1 MTLSPQ
7 GGDAPLIFV
16 VDDDRVLCGQI
27 ADYLAAHG
35 YAARRFHDTEGLMEA
50 VTRERCALIL
60 LDVMLPGE
68 DGLAFCRRL
77 RADPATALVPVIFLS
92 ALGEETDRVVGLEL
106 GADDYIVKP
115 FSSRELLARV
125 RTLLRRTDDG
135 GAAPTR
141 PDAPYRT
148 GWWRW
153 KPAPDC

>member
-1 MTLSPQ
+1 
-7 GGDAPLIFV
+7 
-16 VDDDRVLCGQI
+16 
-27 ADYLAAHG
+27 
-35 YAARRFHDTEGLMEA
+35 MEA

-115 FSSRELLARV
+115 LTPRKSPPASRPCCVAPPPKRI
-125 RTLLRRTDDG
+125 
-135 GAAPTR
+135 PTR
-141 PDAPYRT
+141 AST
-148 GWWRW
+148 TSTTCTWI
-153 KPAPDC
+153 